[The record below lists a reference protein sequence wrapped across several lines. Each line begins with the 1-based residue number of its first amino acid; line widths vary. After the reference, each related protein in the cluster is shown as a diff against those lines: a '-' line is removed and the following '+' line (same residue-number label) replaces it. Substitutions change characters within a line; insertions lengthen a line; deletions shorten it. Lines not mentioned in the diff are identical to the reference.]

1 MQVREIISDKGG
13 RVISVTPRT
22 SIEEVSQTLSNSRIG
37 AVVVT
42 GGDGQMLGILSE
54 RDIIQEI
61 AQQGSAA
68 LSKPAEDLMTREV
81 KTCSP
86 DQTVDDLMRNMV
98 SNQIRHLPV
107 LEDKS
112 LVGIVSIGDVVR
124 VGLHELGQI
133 RKTLEN
139 YIDQASQRSFDED

>member
-37 AVVVT
+37 AVVVA